1 MIRVHKIALDPT
13 KAQADYFARACGTA
27 RFAWNWALGE
37 WRAQY
42 RAGGRPTE
50 AGLRKQ
56 LNAIKRQEFPW
67 MLEVSKTAPQA
78 AIKNLGNAF
87 QRFFKKLGGYPKFK
101 RKGEHDSYQADN
113 GPGTFTCEG
122 KRIKLPVIGCM
133 RMREAVRFEGELKSV
148 TISRTA
154 DRWYAAIAVG
164 TEDPVTEPRPE
175 SIGGVDLGV
184 KALAT
189 VSDGTTVE
197 GPKAHRFYLRKLRRM
212 NRSMARKTEAAKKA
226 MGLHGKAIPKG
237 VRIPASANRKKD
249 AAKLARLHA
258 RIANIRQ
265 DSLHK
270 LTTDLVR
277 RFTVIGIE
285 DLNVRGMEAPCL
297 RARASRRAHRARYM
311 EANGRLARSISDMGF
326 HEFRRQLEYKS
337 ALHGVRLVVAPRF
350 HPSSKTCSA
359 PGCGYVLKNLDLKTR
374 EWDCPA
380 CGAHHDRDLN
390 AAKNLAAYAAACPP
404 TASSAGSHACGETSS
419 GHRPKAAAKLGSM
432 KQEPSHGRFVHG

>member
-13 KAQADYFARACGTA
+13 KAQAGYFVRACGTA

-37 WRAQY
+37 WRSQY
-42 RAGGRPTE
+42 RAGGRPSE

-67 MLEVSKTAPQA
+67 MLEVSKTAPQS

-101 RKGEHDSYQADN
+101 RKGERDSYQADN
-113 GPGTFTCEG
+113 GPGTFTCEIR
-122 KRIKLPVIGCM
+122 RIKLPVIGCV
-133 RMREAVRFEGELKSV
+133 RMREAVRFDGELKSV

-154 DRWYAAIAVG
+154 DRWYAAIAVE
-164 TEDPVTEPRPE
+164 TQAPILEPRPE
-175 SIGGVDLGV
+175 AVGGVDLGV
-184 KALAT
+184 KALVT
-189 VSDGTTVE
+189 VSDGTMVE

-212 NRSMARKTEAAKKA
+212 NRSLARKTEAAKKT

-237 VRIPASANRKKD
+237 VRIPASANRKKA

-277 RFTVIGIE
+277 RFSVLGIE
-285 DLNVRGMEAPCL
+285 DLNVRGM
-297 RARASRRAHRARYM
+297 M
-311 EANGRLARSISDMGF
+311 ANDRLARSIADMGF

-337 ALHGVRLVVAPRF
+337 ALVGARLVVAPRF
-350 HPSSKTCSA
+350 YPSSKTCSA
-359 PGCGYVLKNLDLKTR
+359 LGCGYVMKNLDLKTR
-374 EWDCPA
+374 EWDCPS

-404 TASSAGSHACGETSS
+404 TASSAGIQACGETSS

-432 KQEPSHGRFVHG
+432 KQEPGHGLFVHV